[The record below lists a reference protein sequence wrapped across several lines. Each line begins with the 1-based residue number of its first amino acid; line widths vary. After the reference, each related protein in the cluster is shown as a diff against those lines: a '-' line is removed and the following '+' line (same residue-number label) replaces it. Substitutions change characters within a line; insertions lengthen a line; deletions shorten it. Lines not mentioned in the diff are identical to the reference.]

1 MDLTREANTNQ
12 QDTFGVVY
20 IPFIWCHAYFW
31 RGKCIYTIYFSK
43 IHKQSTE
50 TISKLL
56 NSVYFNIIYGAK

>member
-31 RGKCIYTIYFSK
+31 LGEVHLYD
-43 IHKQSTE
+43 
-50 TISKLL
+50 LL
-56 NSVYFNIIYGAK
+56 F